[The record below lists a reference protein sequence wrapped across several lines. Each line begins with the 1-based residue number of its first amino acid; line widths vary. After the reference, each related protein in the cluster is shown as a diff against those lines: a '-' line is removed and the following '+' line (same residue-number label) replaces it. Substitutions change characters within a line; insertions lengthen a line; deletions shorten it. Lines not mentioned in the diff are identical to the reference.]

1 MITRR
6 QSLRAAIALTIG
18 ATLPLTA
25 APIVQ
30 VPTQPPLIIVRWT
43 YPNGTTEDLP
53 TTLVTP
59 CARPYAFEIETADG
73 LITAREVVGPAL

>member
-6 QSLRAAIALTIG
+6 QSLHAALALTIG
-18 ATLPLTA
+18 ATVPLPA

-30 VPTQPPLIIVRWT
+30 AKPPLIIVRWT

-53 TTLVTP
+53 TMLVTP

-73 LITAREVVGPAL
+73 GLITAREVVG